1 MTNRAA
7 TVRERFSS
15 AKPDRFLTGAALKK
29 ASQTRSKPDNLA
41 SHSPISKRA
50 RAFFWTSTATA
61 NPIFV
66 SKTGRTPR
74 GWTRR
79 TRRPL
84 YGVYGD
90 VMNTEWETKTALPVF
105 AAVMVVGVSVS
116 GCAPKCESTWEP
128 KPRTEWRHIVALPI
142 EPLQDTFRIDA
153 PLPTVGLF
161 PANIAVTRVA
171 VESVDDTGETLPR
184 LFADPRN
191 EFLQW
196 NSTFDDQMAISEVFP
211 IDQRD
216 LGGGP
221 AEPEQIVA
229 SFRALH
235 ARLGLLYAVNQLSPD
250 ESEMF
255 GALYDT
261 SSLQPIASF
270 HAHAASIEL
279 PKDAENKADPY
290 HLWKTD
296 SRALVRAKF
305 AKMVYTCVRQLV
317 VNDEPSAVEAPT
329 GWMPAGPIRPV
340 EWPPRRGKRRR

>member
-1 MTNRAA
+1 MNA
-7 TVRERFSS
+7 
-15 AKPDRFLTGAALKK
+15 DR
-29 ASQTRSKPDNLA
+29 
-41 SHSPISKRA
+41 
-50 RAFFWTSTATA
+50 
-61 NPIFV
+61 
-66 SKTGRTPR
+66 
-74 GWTRR
+74 
-79 TRRPL
+79 
-84 YGVYGD
+84 
-90 VMNTEWETKTALPVF
+90 ETKTTLLVL
-105 AAVMVVGVSVS
+105 AAVMVIGVSVS
-116 GCAPKCESTWEP
+116 GCTHKCVTVWEP
-128 KPRTEWRHIVALPI
+128 KPRTEWRHLVAQPI
-142 EPLQDTFRIDA
+142 DPPYNTFRIDA
-153 PLPTVGLF
+153 SLPTVGLF

-171 VESVDDTGETLPR
+171 VESVGDTGEMLPR

-221 AEPEQIVA
+221 ADPEQIVA

-235 ARLGLLYAVNQLSPD
+235 ARLGLVYAVNELSPN

-270 HAHAASIEL
+270 HAHATSIKL
-279 PKDAENKADPY
+279 PHDAKNKADPY

-305 AKMVYTCVRQLV
+305 AKMVHSCVRQLV
-317 VNDEPSAVEAPT
+317 IDDEPSAVEART
-329 GWMPAGPIRPV
+329 GWLPAGPMRPV
-340 EWPPRRGKRRR
+340 EWPPIRGKRRR